1 MKTIYCILC
10 TIVVVFACYACN
22 NEWEDEL
29 YKQAVSFGKNG
40 VADIYVKYKP
50 NGKHPIRYQSY

>member
-1 MKTIYCILC
+1 MKTIYRILC
-10 TIVVVFACYACN
+10 TVVVVFACYACN

-29 YKQAVSFGKNG
+29 YKQTVSFGKNG

-50 NGKHPIRYQSY
+50 NGKTS